1 MGLGGSADI
10 FDNFPDKPKRMHW
23 RTYERLRHTYNIAQA
38 RCTLSLTRF
47 IDRLDRKV
55 PIAR

>member
-10 FDNFPDKPKRMHW
+10 FDNFPDKPKRVHW
-23 RTYERLRHTYNIAQA
+23 RTYERLRGAYNIAQA

-47 IDRLDRKV
+47 IGRLDRKV
-55 PIAR
+55 RVRR